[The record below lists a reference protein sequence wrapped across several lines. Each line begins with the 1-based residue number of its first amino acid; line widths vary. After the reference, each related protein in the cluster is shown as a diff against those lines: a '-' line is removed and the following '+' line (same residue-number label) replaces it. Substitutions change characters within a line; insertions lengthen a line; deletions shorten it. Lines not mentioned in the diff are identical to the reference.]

1 MSLSLSR
8 KKSINQNDSFEQI
21 AFIKIMNEDIDENTD
36 IVSKNNENIKTNIKR
51 NRNKIDVDINCKL
64 GSDNNL

>member
-1 MSLSLSR
+1 
-8 KKSINQNDSFEQI
+8 
-21 AFIKIMNEDIDENTD
+21 MNEDIDENTD